1 MLVPQPWRGASPLA
15 CPTHLFTCL
24 AQSPPSQTALPA
36 PVPSLTALAWGKSTG
51 ARALDD
57 PEFNNREHLMLDID
71 PAYKAAPRSPPTS
84 TSSSETSTASASRS
98 GTNGTNG
105 RGSLYG
111 NTGARRWYEEE
122 DEDDGYAW
130 DRETDGSD
138 GDGTAGGDGGRRGVG
153 TGWTFAPAT
162 VEGLMDAMTAA
173 LLVYERH
180 PDKWREVQVAGMRR
194 DSSWGR
200 AARHWEAVF
209 EGALTTAAYCK

>member
-1 MLVPQPWRGASPLA
+1 MQHTSLLPATRSHA
-15 CPTHLFTCL
+15 
-24 AQSPPSQTALPA
+24 ALPDAHGA
-36 PVPSLTALAWGKSTG
+36 PLPHAALAWGKSTG

-84 TSSSETSTASASRS
+84 SSETTAAANS
-98 GTNGTNG
+98 TNG

-122 DEDDGYAW
+122 DEDEGYAW
-130 DRETDGSD
+130 DRESSESD
-138 GDGTAGGDGGRRGVG
+138 GDGTADGNGGRRGVG

-173 LLVYERH
+173 LGVYERH
-180 PDKWREVQVAGMRR
+180 PEKWREVQVAGMRR

-200 AARHWEAVF
+200 AARQWEAVF